1 MTHSDEGAD
10 IHHAP
15 DGAAR
20 PSPDAGP
27 STGQG
32 PSQQTTV
39 AFDVP
44 EDDDAI
50 RKGDV
55 GLEDYLTL
63 VVFWLLALDVF
74 VQFFSRYV
82 LGNSLA
88 WTEEIARYLLVAV
101 GFLGSAMAAR
111 KGSHIAVEFFY
122 RYLSEPVARTMWTLV
137 DLVRIAFLGM
147 LAWITWQLAGRT
159 NSMMVSID
167 LPKSLLYYVVFVGV
181 VLMLVRSI
189 QLAIR
194 HWKTGE
200 SELMCREDD

>member
-27 STGQG
+27 SSGQG

-137 DLVRIAFLGM
+137 DLVPDCLSRHAGLDY
-147 LAWITWQLAGRT
+147 LAAGGTHQFDDGVDRPAQEPALLRGLRRRGADAGALHSAGDSPLEDGRERT
-159 NSMMVSID
+159 DV
-167 LPKSLLYYVVFVGV
+167 P
-181 VLMLVRSI
+181 
-189 QLAIR
+189 
-194 HWKTGE
+194 
-200 SELMCREDD
+200 